1 VRTKQSLSTSRLPL
15 RSSSGRSTAP
25 GPRMSYPK
33 SSRPGLSQ
41 PRWMSE
47 SPRVSTRDRR
57 SCLTFVS
64 DHQPPNVVG
73 KTLMIPVYQRLFGVS
88 DNFDGGVRVG
98 RFVFVG
104 DAHVCKWGLGGA
116 QSSQAALHSS
126 SLGFQVS
133 ATDDTPRSNRLRRS
147 PLQLAA
153 SGHQVRTQRPARRSS
168 PFSPTFQESRDA
180 VDGR

>member
-1 VRTKQSLSTSRLPL
+1 VFVKRSKPRGVRV
-15 RSSSGRSTAP
+15 A
-25 GPRMSYPK
+25 SYPK
-33 SSRPGLSQ
+33 SVRSGLSQ

-104 DAHVCKWGLGGA
+104 AAHVCKWGPWGCAELPGGVA
-116 QSSQAALHSS
+116 FIIAGIPS
-126 SLGFQVS
+126 VR
-133 ATDDTPRSNRLRRS
+133 DRRHAKVKPTS
-147 PLQLAA
+147 TL
-153 SGHQVRTQRPARRSS
+153 STPARGIRASS
-168 PFSPTFQESRDA
+168 KNTTA
-180 VDGR
+180 C